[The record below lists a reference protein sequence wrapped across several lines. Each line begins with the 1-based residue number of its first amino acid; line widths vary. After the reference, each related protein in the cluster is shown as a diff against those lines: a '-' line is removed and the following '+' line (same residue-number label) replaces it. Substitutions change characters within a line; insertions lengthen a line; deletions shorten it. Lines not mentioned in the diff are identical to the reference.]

1 MPSTESRN
9 RTSRRPRPDPWT
21 SRTQPPFWGM
31 MVLAAAGGCSPMWI
45 SVDYDPLTK
54 FSVLK
59 TYDWNVVEPTADDDE
74 RLQDPALHEQI
85 RVNVER
91 SLADRGYQKA
101 PSETPD
107 FLVGYHVALRERLTL
122 STARPR
128 YRYNP
133 GYAPETYMRTYDEGS
148 LILEFI
154 TPGTTRVIW
163 RGAVQV
169 EIQAE
174 ITPAKR
180 AKRIR
185 KGVHKLLNRFPPPDL
200 ATSPGA

>member
-1 MPSTESRN
+1 
-9 RTSRRPRPDPWT
+9 
-21 SRTQPPFWGM
+21 
-31 MVLAAAGGCSPMWI
+31 MWI

-59 TYDWNVVEPTADDDE
+59 TYAWHVVEQAASDDE
-74 RLQDPALHEQI
+74 RLRDPALHEQI

-91 SLADRGYQKA
+91 SLADRGYQQVA
-101 PSETPD
+101 SETPD
-107 FLVGYHVALRERLTL
+107 FLVSYHVALRERLTL

-133 GYAPETYMRTYDEGS
+133 GYTPETYMRTYDEGS

-163 RGAVQV
+163 RGAVQA
-169 EIQAE
+169 EIREE

-185 KGVHKLLNRFPPPDL
+185 KGVHKLLSRFPPPDPV
-200 ATSPGA
+200 ASPGA